1 MATIEY
7 EAQVGVGDG
16 SGQLFVYGSYD
27 AVKRVQALILEN
39 ERLRRLQPFN
49 GLSPAEVERL
59 ALLAEEMGEAIQ
71 VVGKVLRHG
80 YESHNPNDPERMTN
94 RKLLMHELGDV
105 RHSVDRMCDADDV
118 SKQIIGVRAHLKG
131 QRVKQY
137 LHHQPTNQGE
147 SE

>member
-80 YESHNPNDPERMTN
+80 YESHNQNDPERTTN

-118 SKQIIGVRAHLKG
+118 SKQIIGVWAYLKG

>member
-27 AVKRVQALILEN
+27 AVKQVQALILEN

-49 GLSPAEVERL
+49 GLSPAEAERL
-59 ALLAEEMGEAIQ
+59 ALLAEELGEAVQ
-71 VVGKVLRHG
+71 SVGKVLRHG
-80 YESHNPNDPERMTN
+80 YESHHPYGYKPGTN
-94 RKLLMHELGDV
+94 RGQLEMELGDV
-105 RHSVDRMCDADDV
+105 KAAVDMMCAAEDLSGVSMTLHSEGKRE
-118 SKQIIGVRAHLKG
+118 
-131 QRVKQY
+131 RVKQY